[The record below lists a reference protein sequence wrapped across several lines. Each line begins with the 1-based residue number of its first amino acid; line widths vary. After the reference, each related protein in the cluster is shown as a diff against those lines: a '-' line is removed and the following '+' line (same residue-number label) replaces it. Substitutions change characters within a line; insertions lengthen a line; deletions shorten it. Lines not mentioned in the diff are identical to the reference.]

1 MEYGKEKIN
10 KAARGN
16 RTCQERSLNFR
27 QHSQGTL
34 HRKYLHKAEGAA
46 NTEMLKWDYAWNV
59 QKFKKATVVEED
71 LARRRSAE
79 K

>member
-1 MEYGKEKIN
+1 M
-10 KAARGN
+10 
-16 RTCQERSLNFR
+16 NFR
-27 QHSQGTL
+27 QHGQRTL

-71 LARRRSAE
+71 LARQRSAE

>member
-1 MEYGKEKIN
+1 MARKKVN

-16 RTCQERSLNFR
+16 RTRQERSLNFR
-27 QHSQGTL
+27 QHGQGTL

-46 NTEMLKWDYAWNV
+46 NTEMRKWDYAWNV

-71 LARRRSAE
+71 LARRRSEE

>member
-1 MEYGKEKIN
+1 MARKKVN

-16 RTCQERSLNFR
+16 RTRQERSLNFR
-27 QHSQGTL
+27 QHGQGTL

-71 LARRRSAE
+71 LARRGSEE

>member
-1 MEYGKEKIN
+1 MARKKVN

-16 RTCQERSLNFR
+16 RTRQERSLNFR
-27 QHSQGTL
+27 QHGQGTL

-71 LARRRSAE
+71 LARWGSEE

>member
-1 MEYGKEKIN
+1 MARNKVN

-16 RTCQERSLNFR
+16 RTRQERSLNFR
-27 QHSQGTL
+27 QHGQGTL

-71 LARRRSAE
+71 LARRGSEE

>member
-1 MEYGKEKIN
+1 MARKKVN

-16 RTCQERSLNFR
+16 RTRQERSLNFR
-27 QHSQGTL
+27 QHGQGTL

-46 NTEMLKWDYAWNV
+46 NTEMLKWDYASNV

-71 LARRRSAE
+71 LARRGSEE

>member
-1 MEYGKEKIN
+1 MARKKIN
-10 KAARGN
+10 KAARAN

-27 QHSQGTL
+27 QRGQGIL
-34 HRKYLHKAEGAA
+34 HRTYLHKAEGAS
-46 NTEMLKWDYAWNV
+46 NTKMLKWDYAWNV

-71 LARRRSAE
+71 LARQRSEE